1 MKCLQ
6 VKKMWKVG
14 LMSVMLAFAF
24 GPSGVK
30 ADDVIK
36 LSFATYY
43 PGTASWADLDIAYM
57 HAIEKATNGRVVFD
71 PINWKG
77 LFGAKELQGAAADQA
92 VDVIWSSSA
101 YTPSVNKL
109 RVLLLGGP
117 FLSTT
122 VASQSQCMNYM
133 YETWEPA
140 RADFHNNGVVLL
152 YMRPGPEMMFVLGA
166 PITGPE
172 DMVGKKFRAVGE
184 VISKGL
190 DNMGAV
196 PVLVEAFDIEQQ
208 MRAGNIDGA
217 TEIGGMG
224 SVNQVA
230 NLGEGAQLV
239 NPGIGPYGAGH
250 MLMSKKTWDGLPAD
264 IQKIFND
271 FRFKWTNAAIQERY
285 ADFGV
290 MMKTV
295 EEQGLDYLE
304 FTKEQSAQLFEM
316 MKMTEE
322 LNKLTAKF
330 DAEGIPAS
338 EALARHTAC
347 AEIID
352 RVNPTPANG
361 ASDIH
366 MSHVLGLSK
375 GEPYEFNAAELS
387 SNPLGL

>member
-196 PVLVEAFDIEQQ
+196 PVLIEAFDIEQQ

-366 MSHVLGLSK
+366 MSHVQGLSK